1 LLNWKEPHTNHSEEK
16 EVNSLNLRN
25 MVKVMLAVV
34 TFVLVGIGFSL
45 PWTKNHTSLVEVAE
59 AQDASHGGAT
69 VEEEEDKGGGKTSPW
84 KSVAAAIALC
94 GGALG
99 TGIAQS
105 RIGSAGVGAMV
116 EKPEMATMA
125 IVFLAIPETIVILA
139 FVVAA
144 MLIMF

>member
-1 LLNWKEPHTNHSEEK
+1 M
-16 EVNSLNLRN
+16 NLRN

-34 TFVLVGIGFSL
+34 VFMLVSIGFSL
-45 PWTKNHTSLVEVAE
+45 SLTANHTSLVQVAE
-59 AQDASHGGAT
+59 AQDAGHGNAA
-69 VEEEEDKGGGKTSPW
+69 VDEEEDKGGGKASPW

>member
-1 LLNWKEPHTNHSEEK
+1 M
-16 EVNSLNLRN
+16 NLKN
-25 MVKVMLAVV
+25 MVRITLAMVV
-34 TFVLVGIGFSL
+34 FVLVGLGFSFSL
-45 PWTKNHTSLVEVAE
+45 TDNHTGLVEVAE
-59 AQDASHGGAT
+59 AKDAAHADAAA
-69 VEEEEDKGGGKTSPW
+69 EEEEDKGGSKSSPW

>member
-1 LLNWKEPHTNHSEEK
+1 M
-16 EVNSLNLRN
+16 NLKN

-34 TFVLVGIGFSL
+34 AFVLVGIGFSL
-45 PWTKNHTSLVEVAE
+45 PLTANHTTSLVKVAE
-59 AQDASHGGAT
+59 AQDASHGGAA